1 MNIPVQRRSGLPSI
15 AARLLVWVWIFA
27 PCGMAQGLQS
37 DSFIAAIETIEH
49 SVGAVDC
56 LAVSAAEAKLL
67 KRIGSAFV
75 VSDSGDFVT
84 AAHVLLAMQN
94 RGDPCPTSAI
104 TFAVGDWRPEAP
116 AEDMLWFP
124 FEIGECRR
132 ESVLDIALCR
142 TSVDLRAPIRKSNK
156 VAAVQFEWNSQPNG
170 SRLAFTGFPLE
181 ARDPMTFQAH
191 VAAYRTIWPD
201 KATPELVLDHNSLPG
216 FSGSP
221 VYTADGKVVAILV
234 KDGKP
239 EAPGAAIARPVS
251 AVREMLTL
259 RRLK

>member
-1 MNIPVQRRSGLPSI
+1 MFIDGTSNV
-15 AARLLVWVWIFA
+15 ARLIVWVWIIVPCCIAQRLQPA
-27 PCGMAQGLQS
+27 P
-37 DSFIAAIETIEH
+37 FIAAIETIKH
-49 SVGAVDC
+49 SVGAMDC

-67 KRIGSAFV
+67 KRTGSAFLI
-75 VSDSGDFVT
+75 SDSGDFVT
-84 AAHVLLAMQN
+84 AAHVLTDMQN
-94 RGDPCPTSAI
+94 SGDPCPVSAI
-104 TFAVGDWRPEAP
+104 TFAVGDWRPEAH
-116 AEDMLWFP
+116 AEDMVWFP
-124 FEIGECRR
+124 FEIKECRR
-132 ESVLDIALCR
+132 EIILDVALCR
-142 TSVDLRAPIRKSNK
+142 PTADLGPRMHKSNK
-156 VAAVQFEWNSQPNG
+156 VTAVEFEWSTEPDG
-170 SRLAFTGFPLE
+170 TRLAFTGFPLE

-251 AVREMLTL
+251 AVREMLTS
-259 RRLK
+259 RRPK

>member
-1 MNIPVQRRSGLPSI
+1 MIAPSGIAQR
-15 AARLLVWVWIFA
+15 
-27 PCGMAQGLQS
+27 LQP
-37 DSFIAAIETIEH
+37 DRFIAAIEDVKH
-49 SVGAVDC
+49 SLGAMDC
-56 LAVSAAEAKLL
+56 LAVSVAEAKLL
-67 KRIGSAFV
+67 KRTGSAFLI
-75 VSDSGDFVT
+75 SDSGDFVT
-84 AAHVLLAMQN
+84 AAHVLMDMQN
-94 RGDPCPTSAI
+94 SGDPCPTPAI
-104 TFAVGDWRPEAP
+104 TFAVADWRPEAP

-132 ESVLDIALCR
+132 ESILDVALCR
-142 TSVDLRAPIRKSNK
+142 PSVDLRAHLHKANK
-156 VAAVQFEWNSQPNG
+156 VAPVQFEWDTQPDG
-170 SRLAFTGFPLE
+170 TRLAFTGFPLE

-201 KATPELVLDHNSLPG
+201 KATSELVLDHNSLPG

-251 AVREMLTL
+251 AVREMLTS
-259 RRLK
+259 RRPK